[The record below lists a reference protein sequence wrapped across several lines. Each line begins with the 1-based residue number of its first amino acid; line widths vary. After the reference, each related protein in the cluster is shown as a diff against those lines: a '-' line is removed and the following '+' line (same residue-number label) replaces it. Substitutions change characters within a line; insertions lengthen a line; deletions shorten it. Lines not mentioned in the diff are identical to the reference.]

1 MTEKTP
7 QDPSSVALE
16 STRKKKW
23 PWIVGALLLLL
34 LIIVAL
40 IGLLNGKEDE
50 EATKPAASVTTTHS
64 PSATASKATTSSEP
78 KETSPST
85 SPAEKKG
92 NEDTRT
98 VELRATA
105 TDSGNLLYGVEGATN
120 TDKFEK
126 EWTKTIEDVK
136 NSEAYTLTVAGD
148 TADKSSEV
156 TCQILVD
163 GKVEQEAKGSA
174 AAGEA
179 TCVLPAKF
187 L

>member
-23 PWIVGALLLLL
+23 PQIVGALLLLL
-34 LIIVAL
+34 LIIAAL
-40 IGLLNGKEDE
+40 IGLLIGQDDE

-64 PSATASKATTSSEP
+64 PSATASKATTSLSRRKLLLQRLQQRRRVMKIHVLQSFALRQQIRGTFYMVQ
-78 KETSPST
+78 KELPILISL
-85 SPAEKKG
+85 K
-92 NEDTRT
+92 
-98 VELRATA
+98 
-105 TDSGNLLYGVEGATN
+105 
-120 TDKFEK
+120 K

-136 NSEAYTLTVAGD
+136 NSEAYTFTVAGD